1 MMKRD
6 HQGQLHVMRRIIFPL
21 FFLSFFLFLLNF
33 PLLALLGFAA
43 LIWLLLFREK
53 SMVGLLLILSIS
65 VFFSQKLYQNHQL
78 IQNNLAFFYENK
90 RKVLEEVLKRNSG
103 LDVLP
108 SQYLPREVKDIK
120 DVIATHQIPDFKL
133 IGRLQEDPLIYQR
146 TIEVN
151 WPVKLESESNHLF
164 YLADEEVM
172 LEINE
177 SCQKIDQRGE
187 VILVFCP

>member
-1 MMKRD
+1 M
-6 HQGQLHVMRRIIFPL
+6 
-21 FFLSFFLFLLNF
+21 
-33 PLLALLGFAA
+33 
-43 LIWLLLFREK
+43 
-53 SMVGLLLILSIS
+53 
-65 VFFSQKLYQNHQL
+65 
-78 IQNNLAFFYENK
+78 
-90 RKVLEEVLKRNSG
+90 NSG

-120 DVIATHQIPDFKL
+120 DLIATHQIPDFKL

-151 WPVKLESESNHLF
+151 WPVKLENESNYLF

-172 LEINE
+172 LDMNK

>member
-1 MMKRD
+1 MKRD

-21 FFLSFFLFLLNF
+21 FFLSLFLFLLNF

-53 SMVGLLLILSIS
+53 SLVGLLLILSIS
-65 VFFSQKLYQNHQL
+65 VLFSQKLYQNHQL

-90 RKVLEEVLKRNSG
+90 RKVLEEVLKMNSG

-120 DVIATHQIPDFKL
+120 DLIANHQIPDFKL
-133 IGRLQEDPLIYQR
+133 SGRLQEDPLIYQR

-151 WPVKLESESNHLF
+151 WPVKLESESNYLF

-172 LEINE
+172 LDMNK